1 MQTLALMGWTEW
13 ILVILVL
20 LLFFGASKLPQLARS
35 LGSSVNEFK
44 RGLKEEGTSNASSPT
59 PPAPGEGQKKNGTA
73 H

>member
-1 MQTLALMGWTEW
+1 MGWTEW

-20 LLFFGASKLPQLARS
+20 MLFFGASKLPQLARS

-44 RGLKEEGTSNASSPT
+44 RGLKDEPSATSAT
-59 PPAPGEGQKKNGTA
+59 PPVQSDAQKKNGAA